1 MKQSSFLEVARLPKP
16 NYRTILVAAL
26 FAVALL
32 LGTLSFTSAA
42 HAASSVPGPVGG
54 RQLAI
59 VYQGSIS
66 HPRSVLITGSNQ
78 YGVAVKQCFNTP
90 SFINYD
96 RGHLWRLFASIS
108 LFRGYNCTN
117 FTHVKVNVRIPFGWP
132 GSWYPVYIRWP
143 LLASV
148 A

>member
-1 MKQSSFLEVARLPKP
+1 MKQLSSLEVARLPKP
-16 NYRTILVAAL
+16 NYRTLLVAAL

-54 RQLAI
+54 RQLVI

-66 HPRSVLITGSNQ
+66 HPRSVLITGFNQ
-78 YGVAVKQCFNTP
+78 FGLAAKQCFNTP
-90 SFINYD
+90 SLINYD
-96 RGHLWRLFASIS
+96 RGHVWKYFASIS
-108 LFRGYNCTN
+108 LFYSGNCKN

-132 GSWYPVYIRWP
+132 GSWYPVYIR
-143 LLASV
+143 
-148 A
+148 